1 MVDWAQLYLFE
12 LIFMRMS
19 GFLLF
24 NPLLGRSNLPAM
36 VKTGMALVLSILVF
50 GTAGTGVPQPDT
62 LVELAFRLLLELG
75 IGLVLGFVMR
85 VVFSVVQIGGEVIDT
100 QMGMTMAQIYDA
112 SSQANLSVTA
122 SLLNIL
128 LILDFLAENGH
139 YTLMRLLTTSGEL
152 VPYGAAALGD
162 GVYAYVIELFLACM
176 LLAVKLAMPILAAEL
191 LGEVGMGVLMK
202 AIPQIN
208 AFVINIELKVI
219 IGLLLFFLLLTPI
232 NEFLLELESGSNDPM
247 AYMLTIL
254 LIGVVTNSQGGGGL
268 GMSALYF
275 VVQLV
280 VGTLSGYLIGR
291 LAVWTINKI
300 NLANHS
306 LYSVLLLAF
315 IFFAFAFT
323 DLVKGNGYLAVYLA
337 GLVVGNHKL
346 AQKRSLTVFF
356 DGFTWLMQIVMF
368 LTLGLFVNSDELL
381 RPEVLILGGA
391 VGAFMILVARPV
403 TVFACLLPFRRF
415 TTKARLYVSWVG
427 LRGAVPILFAI
438 YPMMAGVEHAELLF
452 NVVFLSTIISLLV
465 QGTTVSGMANLL
477 GLAYEERESAFN
489 VEMHEEMK
497 SALTEVEVNE
507 NLLASGHTLKDITL
521 PENTLVMM
529 VCRDGEY
536 FVPQGKTE
544 LKLGDK
550 LLVISDRSEELAS
563 TYKDM
568 GIDDV
573 MKLG

>member
-1 MVDWAQLYLFE
+1 MDAGDAAGFQPVSVYADVRVWDMVDWAQLYLFD

-128 LILDFLAENGH
+128 LILDFFAENGH

-232 NEFLLELESGSNDPM
+232 NEFLLELESG
-247 AYMLTIL
+247 MLSELGRIL
-254 LIGVVTNSQGGGGL
+254 RLIG
-268 GMSALYF
+268 
-275 VVQLV
+275 
-280 VGTLSGYLIGR
+280 
-291 LAVWTINKI
+291 
-300 NLANHS
+300 
-306 LYSVLLLAF
+306 
-315 IFFAFAFT
+315 
-323 DLVKGNGYLAVYLA
+323 
-337 GLVVGNHKL
+337 
-346 AQKRSLTVFF
+346 
-356 DGFTWLMQIVMF
+356 
-368 LTLGLFVNSDELL
+368 
-381 RPEVLILGGA
+381 GA
-391 VGAFMILVARPV
+391 
-403 TVFACLLPFRRF
+403 
-415 TTKARLYVSWVG
+415 
-427 LRGAVPILFAI
+427 
-438 YPMMAGVEHAELLF
+438 
-452 NVVFLSTIISLLV
+452 
-465 QGTTVSGMANLL
+465 
-477 GLAYEERESAFN
+477 
-489 VEMHEEMK
+489 
-497 SALTEVEVNE
+497 
-507 NLLASGHTLKDITL
+507 
-521 PENTLVMM
+521 
-529 VCRDGEY
+529 
-536 FVPQGKTE
+536 
-544 LKLGDK
+544 
-550 LLVISDRSEELAS
+550 
-563 TYKDM
+563 
-568 GIDDV
+568 
-573 MKLG
+573 

>member
-1 MVDWAQLYLFE
+1 MDAGDAAGFQPVSVYADVRVWDMVDWAQLYLFE

-128 LILDFLAENGH
+128 LILDFFAENGH

-232 NEFLLELESGSNDPM
+232 NEFLLELES
-247 AYMLTIL
+247 MLSELGRIL
-254 LIGVVTNSQGGGGL
+254 RLIG
-268 GMSALYF
+268 
-275 VVQLV
+275 
-280 VGTLSGYLIGR
+280 
-291 LAVWTINKI
+291 
-300 NLANHS
+300 
-306 LYSVLLLAF
+306 
-315 IFFAFAFT
+315 
-323 DLVKGNGYLAVYLA
+323 
-337 GLVVGNHKL
+337 
-346 AQKRSLTVFF
+346 
-356 DGFTWLMQIVMF
+356 
-368 LTLGLFVNSDELL
+368 
-381 RPEVLILGGA
+381 GA
-391 VGAFMILVARPV
+391 
-403 TVFACLLPFRRF
+403 
-415 TTKARLYVSWVG
+415 
-427 LRGAVPILFAI
+427 
-438 YPMMAGVEHAELLF
+438 
-452 NVVFLSTIISLLV
+452 
-465 QGTTVSGMANLL
+465 
-477 GLAYEERESAFN
+477 
-489 VEMHEEMK
+489 
-497 SALTEVEVNE
+497 
-507 NLLASGHTLKDITL
+507 
-521 PENTLVMM
+521 
-529 VCRDGEY
+529 
-536 FVPQGKTE
+536 
-544 LKLGDK
+544 
-550 LLVISDRSEELAS
+550 
-563 TYKDM
+563 
-568 GIDDV
+568 
-573 MKLG
+573 

>member
-1 MVDWAQLYLFE
+1 MDAGDAAGFQPVSVYADVRVWDMVDWAQLYLFE

-128 LILDFLAENGH
+128 LILDFFAENGH

-232 NEFLLELESGSNDPM
+232 NEFLLELESG
-247 AYMLTIL
+247 MLSEL
-254 LIGVVTNSQGGGGL
+254 GRMLRLIG
-268 GMSALYF
+268 
-275 VVQLV
+275 
-280 VGTLSGYLIGR
+280 
-291 LAVWTINKI
+291 
-300 NLANHS
+300 
-306 LYSVLLLAF
+306 
-315 IFFAFAFT
+315 
-323 DLVKGNGYLAVYLA
+323 
-337 GLVVGNHKL
+337 
-346 AQKRSLTVFF
+346 
-356 DGFTWLMQIVMF
+356 
-368 LTLGLFVNSDELL
+368 
-381 RPEVLILGGA
+381 GA
-391 VGAFMILVARPV
+391 
-403 TVFACLLPFRRF
+403 
-415 TTKARLYVSWVG
+415 
-427 LRGAVPILFAI
+427 
-438 YPMMAGVEHAELLF
+438 
-452 NVVFLSTIISLLV
+452 
-465 QGTTVSGMANLL
+465 
-477 GLAYEERESAFN
+477 
-489 VEMHEEMK
+489 
-497 SALTEVEVNE
+497 
-507 NLLASGHTLKDITL
+507 
-521 PENTLVMM
+521 
-529 VCRDGEY
+529 
-536 FVPQGKTE
+536 
-544 LKLGDK
+544 
-550 LLVISDRSEELAS
+550 
-563 TYKDM
+563 
-568 GIDDV
+568 
-573 MKLG
+573 

>member
-1 MVDWAQLYLFE
+1 MDAGDAAGFQPGSVYADVRVWDMVDWAQLYLFE

-128 LILDFLAENGH
+128 LILDFFAENGH

-232 NEFLLELESGSNDPM
+232 NEFLLELESG
-247 AYMLTIL
+247 MLSELGRIL
-254 LIGVVTNSQGGGGL
+254 RLIG
-268 GMSALYF
+268 
-275 VVQLV
+275 
-280 VGTLSGYLIGR
+280 
-291 LAVWTINKI
+291 
-300 NLANHS
+300 
-306 LYSVLLLAF
+306 
-315 IFFAFAFT
+315 
-323 DLVKGNGYLAVYLA
+323 
-337 GLVVGNHKL
+337 
-346 AQKRSLTVFF
+346 
-356 DGFTWLMQIVMF
+356 
-368 LTLGLFVNSDELL
+368 
-381 RPEVLILGGA
+381 GA
-391 VGAFMILVARPV
+391 
-403 TVFACLLPFRRF
+403 
-415 TTKARLYVSWVG
+415 
-427 LRGAVPILFAI
+427 
-438 YPMMAGVEHAELLF
+438 
-452 NVVFLSTIISLLV
+452 
-465 QGTTVSGMANLL
+465 
-477 GLAYEERESAFN
+477 
-489 VEMHEEMK
+489 
-497 SALTEVEVNE
+497 
-507 NLLASGHTLKDITL
+507 
-521 PENTLVMM
+521 
-529 VCRDGEY
+529 
-536 FVPQGKTE
+536 
-544 LKLGDK
+544 
-550 LLVISDRSEELAS
+550 
-563 TYKDM
+563 
-568 GIDDV
+568 
-573 MKLG
+573 

>member
-1 MVDWAQLYLFE
+1 MDAGDAAGFQPVSVYADVRVWDMVDWAQLYLFE

-85 VVFSVVQIGGEVIDT
+85 VVFSIVQIGGEVIDT

-128 LILDFLAENGH
+128 LILDFFAENGH

-232 NEFLLELESGSNDPM
+232 NEFLLELESG
-247 AYMLTIL
+247 MLSELGRIL
-254 LIGVVTNSQGGGGL
+254 RLIG
-268 GMSALYF
+268 
-275 VVQLV
+275 
-280 VGTLSGYLIGR
+280 
-291 LAVWTINKI
+291 
-300 NLANHS
+300 
-306 LYSVLLLAF
+306 
-315 IFFAFAFT
+315 
-323 DLVKGNGYLAVYLA
+323 
-337 GLVVGNHKL
+337 
-346 AQKRSLTVFF
+346 
-356 DGFTWLMQIVMF
+356 
-368 LTLGLFVNSDELL
+368 
-381 RPEVLILGGA
+381 GA
-391 VGAFMILVARPV
+391 
-403 TVFACLLPFRRF
+403 
-415 TTKARLYVSWVG
+415 
-427 LRGAVPILFAI
+427 
-438 YPMMAGVEHAELLF
+438 
-452 NVVFLSTIISLLV
+452 
-465 QGTTVSGMANLL
+465 
-477 GLAYEERESAFN
+477 
-489 VEMHEEMK
+489 
-497 SALTEVEVNE
+497 
-507 NLLASGHTLKDITL
+507 
-521 PENTLVMM
+521 
-529 VCRDGEY
+529 
-536 FVPQGKTE
+536 
-544 LKLGDK
+544 
-550 LLVISDRSEELAS
+550 
-563 TYKDM
+563 
-568 GIDDV
+568 
-573 MKLG
+573 

>member
-1 MVDWAQLYLFE
+1 MDAGDAGGFQPVSVYADVRVWDMVDWAQLYLFE

-128 LILDFLAENGH
+128 LILDFFAENGH

-232 NEFLLELESGSNDPM
+232 NEFLLELESG
-247 AYMLTIL
+247 MLSELGRIL
-254 LIGVVTNSQGGGGL
+254 RLIG
-268 GMSALYF
+268 
-275 VVQLV
+275 
-280 VGTLSGYLIGR
+280 
-291 LAVWTINKI
+291 
-300 NLANHS
+300 
-306 LYSVLLLAF
+306 
-315 IFFAFAFT
+315 
-323 DLVKGNGYLAVYLA
+323 
-337 GLVVGNHKL
+337 
-346 AQKRSLTVFF
+346 
-356 DGFTWLMQIVMF
+356 
-368 LTLGLFVNSDELL
+368 
-381 RPEVLILGGA
+381 GA
-391 VGAFMILVARPV
+391 
-403 TVFACLLPFRRF
+403 
-415 TTKARLYVSWVG
+415 
-427 LRGAVPILFAI
+427 
-438 YPMMAGVEHAELLF
+438 
-452 NVVFLSTIISLLV
+452 
-465 QGTTVSGMANLL
+465 
-477 GLAYEERESAFN
+477 
-489 VEMHEEMK
+489 
-497 SALTEVEVNE
+497 
-507 NLLASGHTLKDITL
+507 
-521 PENTLVMM
+521 
-529 VCRDGEY
+529 
-536 FVPQGKTE
+536 
-544 LKLGDK
+544 
-550 LLVISDRSEELAS
+550 
-563 TYKDM
+563 
-568 GIDDV
+568 
-573 MKLG
+573 

>member
-1 MVDWAQLYLFE
+1 MDAGDAAGFQPVSVYADVRVWDMVDWAQLYLFE

-128 LILDFLAENGH
+128 LILDFFAENGH

-208 AFVINIELKVI
+208 AFVINMELKVI

-232 NEFLLELESGSNDPM
+232 NEFLLELESG
-247 AYMLTIL
+247 MLSELGRIL
-254 LIGVVTNSQGGGGL
+254 RLIG
-268 GMSALYF
+268 
-275 VVQLV
+275 
-280 VGTLSGYLIGR
+280 
-291 LAVWTINKI
+291 
-300 NLANHS
+300 
-306 LYSVLLLAF
+306 
-315 IFFAFAFT
+315 
-323 DLVKGNGYLAVYLA
+323 
-337 GLVVGNHKL
+337 
-346 AQKRSLTVFF
+346 
-356 DGFTWLMQIVMF
+356 
-368 LTLGLFVNSDELL
+368 
-381 RPEVLILGGA
+381 GA
-391 VGAFMILVARPV
+391 
-403 TVFACLLPFRRF
+403 
-415 TTKARLYVSWVG
+415 
-427 LRGAVPILFAI
+427 
-438 YPMMAGVEHAELLF
+438 
-452 NVVFLSTIISLLV
+452 
-465 QGTTVSGMANLL
+465 
-477 GLAYEERESAFN
+477 
-489 VEMHEEMK
+489 
-497 SALTEVEVNE
+497 
-507 NLLASGHTLKDITL
+507 
-521 PENTLVMM
+521 
-529 VCRDGEY
+529 
-536 FVPQGKTE
+536 
-544 LKLGDK
+544 
-550 LLVISDRSEELAS
+550 
-563 TYKDM
+563 
-568 GIDDV
+568 
-573 MKLG
+573 

>member
-128 LILDFLAENGH
+128 LILDFFAENGH
-139 YTLMRLLTTSGEL
+139 
-152 VPYGAAALGD
+152 
-162 GVYAYVIELFLACM
+162 YVIELFLACM

-232 NEFLLELESGSNDPM
+232 NEFLLELESG
-247 AYMLTIL
+247 MLSELGRIL
-254 LIGVVTNSQGGGGL
+254 RLIG
-268 GMSALYF
+268 
-275 VVQLV
+275 
-280 VGTLSGYLIGR
+280 
-291 LAVWTINKI
+291 
-300 NLANHS
+300 
-306 LYSVLLLAF
+306 
-315 IFFAFAFT
+315 
-323 DLVKGNGYLAVYLA
+323 
-337 GLVVGNHKL
+337 
-346 AQKRSLTVFF
+346 
-356 DGFTWLMQIVMF
+356 
-368 LTLGLFVNSDELL
+368 
-381 RPEVLILGGA
+381 GA
-391 VGAFMILVARPV
+391 
-403 TVFACLLPFRRF
+403 
-415 TTKARLYVSWVG
+415 
-427 LRGAVPILFAI
+427 
-438 YPMMAGVEHAELLF
+438 
-452 NVVFLSTIISLLV
+452 
-465 QGTTVSGMANLL
+465 
-477 GLAYEERESAFN
+477 
-489 VEMHEEMK
+489 
-497 SALTEVEVNE
+497 
-507 NLLASGHTLKDITL
+507 
-521 PENTLVMM
+521 
-529 VCRDGEY
+529 
-536 FVPQGKTE
+536 
-544 LKLGDK
+544 
-550 LLVISDRSEELAS
+550 
-563 TYKDM
+563 
-568 GIDDV
+568 
-573 MKLG
+573 

>member
-1 MVDWAQLYLFE
+1 MDAGDAAGFQPVSVYADVRVWDMVDWAQLYLFE

-50 GTAGTGVPQPDT
+50 GTAGRGVPQPDT

-128 LILDFLAENGH
+128 LILDFFAENGH

-152 VPYGAAALGD
+152 VPYGAAAFGD

-232 NEFLLELESGSNDPM
+232 NEFLLELESG
-247 AYMLTIL
+247 MLSELGRIL
-254 LIGVVTNSQGGGGL
+254 RLIG
-268 GMSALYF
+268 
-275 VVQLV
+275 
-280 VGTLSGYLIGR
+280 
-291 LAVWTINKI
+291 
-300 NLANHS
+300 
-306 LYSVLLLAF
+306 
-315 IFFAFAFT
+315 
-323 DLVKGNGYLAVYLA
+323 
-337 GLVVGNHKL
+337 
-346 AQKRSLTVFF
+346 
-356 DGFTWLMQIVMF
+356 
-368 LTLGLFVNSDELL
+368 
-381 RPEVLILGGA
+381 GA
-391 VGAFMILVARPV
+391 
-403 TVFACLLPFRRF
+403 
-415 TTKARLYVSWVG
+415 
-427 LRGAVPILFAI
+427 
-438 YPMMAGVEHAELLF
+438 
-452 NVVFLSTIISLLV
+452 
-465 QGTTVSGMANLL
+465 
-477 GLAYEERESAFN
+477 
-489 VEMHEEMK
+489 
-497 SALTEVEVNE
+497 
-507 NLLASGHTLKDITL
+507 
-521 PENTLVMM
+521 
-529 VCRDGEY
+529 
-536 FVPQGKTE
+536 
-544 LKLGDK
+544 
-550 LLVISDRSEELAS
+550 
-563 TYKDM
+563 
-568 GIDDV
+568 
-573 MKLG
+573 

>member
-1 MVDWAQLYLFE
+1 MDAGDAAGFQPVSVYADVRVWDMVDWAQLYLFE

-128 LILDFLAENGH
+128 LILDFFAENGH

-162 GVYAYVIELFLACM
+162 GVYAYVIEPFLACM

-232 NEFLLELESGSNDPM
+232 NEFLLELESG
-247 AYMLTIL
+247 MLSELGRIL
-254 LIGVVTNSQGGGGL
+254 RLIG
-268 GMSALYF
+268 
-275 VVQLV
+275 
-280 VGTLSGYLIGR
+280 
-291 LAVWTINKI
+291 
-300 NLANHS
+300 
-306 LYSVLLLAF
+306 
-315 IFFAFAFT
+315 
-323 DLVKGNGYLAVYLA
+323 
-337 GLVVGNHKL
+337 
-346 AQKRSLTVFF
+346 
-356 DGFTWLMQIVMF
+356 
-368 LTLGLFVNSDELL
+368 
-381 RPEVLILGGA
+381 GA
-391 VGAFMILVARPV
+391 
-403 TVFACLLPFRRF
+403 
-415 TTKARLYVSWVG
+415 
-427 LRGAVPILFAI
+427 
-438 YPMMAGVEHAELLF
+438 
-452 NVVFLSTIISLLV
+452 
-465 QGTTVSGMANLL
+465 
-477 GLAYEERESAFN
+477 
-489 VEMHEEMK
+489 
-497 SALTEVEVNE
+497 
-507 NLLASGHTLKDITL
+507 
-521 PENTLVMM
+521 
-529 VCRDGEY
+529 
-536 FVPQGKTE
+536 
-544 LKLGDK
+544 
-550 LLVISDRSEELAS
+550 
-563 TYKDM
+563 
-568 GIDDV
+568 
-573 MKLG
+573 

>member
-62 LVELAFRLLLELG
+62 LVELG

-128 LILDFLAENGH
+128 LILDFFAENGH

-232 NEFLLELESGSNDPM
+232 NEFLLELESG
-247 AYMLTIL
+247 MLSELGRIL
-254 LIGVVTNSQGGGGL
+254 RLIG
-268 GMSALYF
+268 
-275 VVQLV
+275 
-280 VGTLSGYLIGR
+280 
-291 LAVWTINKI
+291 
-300 NLANHS
+300 
-306 LYSVLLLAF
+306 
-315 IFFAFAFT
+315 
-323 DLVKGNGYLAVYLA
+323 
-337 GLVVGNHKL
+337 
-346 AQKRSLTVFF
+346 
-356 DGFTWLMQIVMF
+356 
-368 LTLGLFVNSDELL
+368 
-381 RPEVLILGGA
+381 GA
-391 VGAFMILVARPV
+391 
-403 TVFACLLPFRRF
+403 
-415 TTKARLYVSWVG
+415 
-427 LRGAVPILFAI
+427 
-438 YPMMAGVEHAELLF
+438 
-452 NVVFLSTIISLLV
+452 
-465 QGTTVSGMANLL
+465 
-477 GLAYEERESAFN
+477 
-489 VEMHEEMK
+489 
-497 SALTEVEVNE
+497 
-507 NLLASGHTLKDITL
+507 
-521 PENTLVMM
+521 
-529 VCRDGEY
+529 
-536 FVPQGKTE
+536 
-544 LKLGDK
+544 
-550 LLVISDRSEELAS
+550 
-563 TYKDM
+563 
-568 GIDDV
+568 
-573 MKLG
+573 

>member
-1 MVDWAQLYLFE
+1 MDAGDAAGFQPVSVYADVRVWDMVDWAQLYLFE

-85 VVFSVVQIGGEVIDT
+85 VVVSVVQIGGEVIDT

-128 LILDFLAENGH
+128 LILDFFAENGH

-232 NEFLLELESGSNDPM
+232 NEFLLELESG
-247 AYMLTIL
+247 MLSELGRIL
-254 LIGVVTNSQGGGGL
+254 RLIG
-268 GMSALYF
+268 
-275 VVQLV
+275 
-280 VGTLSGYLIGR
+280 
-291 LAVWTINKI
+291 
-300 NLANHS
+300 
-306 LYSVLLLAF
+306 
-315 IFFAFAFT
+315 
-323 DLVKGNGYLAVYLA
+323 
-337 GLVVGNHKL
+337 
-346 AQKRSLTVFF
+346 
-356 DGFTWLMQIVMF
+356 
-368 LTLGLFVNSDELL
+368 
-381 RPEVLILGGA
+381 GA
-391 VGAFMILVARPV
+391 
-403 TVFACLLPFRRF
+403 
-415 TTKARLYVSWVG
+415 
-427 LRGAVPILFAI
+427 
-438 YPMMAGVEHAELLF
+438 
-452 NVVFLSTIISLLV
+452 
-465 QGTTVSGMANLL
+465 
-477 GLAYEERESAFN
+477 
-489 VEMHEEMK
+489 
-497 SALTEVEVNE
+497 
-507 NLLASGHTLKDITL
+507 
-521 PENTLVMM
+521 
-529 VCRDGEY
+529 
-536 FVPQGKTE
+536 
-544 LKLGDK
+544 
-550 LLVISDRSEELAS
+550 
-563 TYKDM
+563 
-568 GIDDV
+568 
-573 MKLG
+573 

>member
-1 MVDWAQLYLFE
+1 MDAGDAAGFQPVSVYADVRVWDMVDWAQLYLFE

-19 GFLLF
+19 GFLMF

-128 LILDFLAENGH
+128 LILDFFAENGH

-232 NEFLLELESGSNDPM
+232 NEFLLELESG
-247 AYMLTIL
+247 MLSELGRIL
-254 LIGVVTNSQGGGGL
+254 RLIG
-268 GMSALYF
+268 
-275 VVQLV
+275 
-280 VGTLSGYLIGR
+280 
-291 LAVWTINKI
+291 
-300 NLANHS
+300 
-306 LYSVLLLAF
+306 
-315 IFFAFAFT
+315 
-323 DLVKGNGYLAVYLA
+323 
-337 GLVVGNHKL
+337 
-346 AQKRSLTVFF
+346 
-356 DGFTWLMQIVMF
+356 
-368 LTLGLFVNSDELL
+368 
-381 RPEVLILGGA
+381 GA
-391 VGAFMILVARPV
+391 
-403 TVFACLLPFRRF
+403 
-415 TTKARLYVSWVG
+415 
-427 LRGAVPILFAI
+427 
-438 YPMMAGVEHAELLF
+438 
-452 NVVFLSTIISLLV
+452 
-465 QGTTVSGMANLL
+465 
-477 GLAYEERESAFN
+477 
-489 VEMHEEMK
+489 
-497 SALTEVEVNE
+497 
-507 NLLASGHTLKDITL
+507 
-521 PENTLVMM
+521 
-529 VCRDGEY
+529 
-536 FVPQGKTE
+536 
-544 LKLGDK
+544 
-550 LLVISDRSEELAS
+550 
-563 TYKDM
+563 
-568 GIDDV
+568 
-573 MKLG
+573 

>member
-1 MVDWAQLYLFE
+1 MDAGDAAGFQPVSVYADVRVWDMVDWAQLYLFE

-50 GTAGTGVPQPDT
+50 GTAGRGVPQPDT

-128 LILDFLAENGH
+128 LILDFFAENGH

-232 NEFLLELESGSNDPM
+232 NEFLLELESG
-247 AYMLTIL
+247 MLSELGRIRR
-254 LIGVVTNSQGGGGL
+254 LIG
-268 GMSALYF
+268 
-275 VVQLV
+275 
-280 VGTLSGYLIGR
+280 
-291 LAVWTINKI
+291 
-300 NLANHS
+300 
-306 LYSVLLLAF
+306 
-315 IFFAFAFT
+315 
-323 DLVKGNGYLAVYLA
+323 
-337 GLVVGNHKL
+337 
-346 AQKRSLTVFF
+346 
-356 DGFTWLMQIVMF
+356 
-368 LTLGLFVNSDELL
+368 
-381 RPEVLILGGA
+381 GA
-391 VGAFMILVARPV
+391 
-403 TVFACLLPFRRF
+403 
-415 TTKARLYVSWVG
+415 
-427 LRGAVPILFAI
+427 
-438 YPMMAGVEHAELLF
+438 
-452 NVVFLSTIISLLV
+452 
-465 QGTTVSGMANLL
+465 
-477 GLAYEERESAFN
+477 
-489 VEMHEEMK
+489 
-497 SALTEVEVNE
+497 
-507 NLLASGHTLKDITL
+507 
-521 PENTLVMM
+521 
-529 VCRDGEY
+529 
-536 FVPQGKTE
+536 
-544 LKLGDK
+544 
-550 LLVISDRSEELAS
+550 
-563 TYKDM
+563 
-568 GIDDV
+568 
-573 MKLG
+573 

>member
-128 LILDFLAENGH
+128 LILDFFAENGH

-232 NEFLLELESGSNDPM
+232 NEFLLELESG
-247 AYMLTIL
+247 MLSELGRIL
-254 LIGVVTNSQGGGGL
+254 RLIGV
-268 GMSALYF
+268 MSFSATMQF
-275 VVQLV
+275 PW
-280 VGTLSGYLIGR
+280 R
-291 LAVWTINKI
+291 CCWPAF
-300 NLANHS
+300 
-306 LYSVLLLAF
+306 LYS
-315 IFFAFAFT
+315 
-323 DLVKGNGYLAVYLA
+323 
-337 GLVVGNHKL
+337 
-346 AQKRSLTVFF
+346 S
-356 DGFTWLMQIVMF
+356 
-368 LTLGLFVNSDELL
+368 
-381 RPEVLILGGA
+381 
-391 VGAFMILVARPV
+391 
-403 TVFACLLPFRRF
+403 
-415 TTKARLYVSWVG
+415 
-427 LRGAVPILFAI
+427 
-438 YPMMAGVEHAELLF
+438 
-452 NVVFLSTIISLLV
+452 
-465 QGTTVSGMANLL
+465 
-477 GLAYEERESAFN
+477 
-489 VEMHEEMK
+489 
-497 SALTEVEVNE
+497 
-507 NLLASGHTLKDITL
+507 
-521 PENTLVMM
+521 
-529 VCRDGEY
+529 
-536 FVPQGKTE
+536 
-544 LKLGDK
+544 
-550 LLVISDRSEELAS
+550 
-563 TYKDM
+563 
-568 GIDDV
+568 
-573 MKLG
+573 

>member
-1 MVDWAQLYLFE
+1 MDAGDAAGFQPVSVYADVRVWDMVDWAQLYLFE

-85 VVFSVVQIGGEVIDT
+85 VVFSVVQVGGEVIDT

-128 LILDFLAENGH
+128 LILDFFAENGH

-232 NEFLLELESGSNDPM
+232 NEFLLELESG
-247 AYMLTIL
+247 MLSELGRIL
-254 LIGVVTNSQGGGGL
+254 RLIG
-268 GMSALYF
+268 
-275 VVQLV
+275 
-280 VGTLSGYLIGR
+280 
-291 LAVWTINKI
+291 
-300 NLANHS
+300 
-306 LYSVLLLAF
+306 
-315 IFFAFAFT
+315 
-323 DLVKGNGYLAVYLA
+323 
-337 GLVVGNHKL
+337 
-346 AQKRSLTVFF
+346 
-356 DGFTWLMQIVMF
+356 
-368 LTLGLFVNSDELL
+368 
-381 RPEVLILGGA
+381 GA
-391 VGAFMILVARPV
+391 
-403 TVFACLLPFRRF
+403 
-415 TTKARLYVSWVG
+415 
-427 LRGAVPILFAI
+427 
-438 YPMMAGVEHAELLF
+438 
-452 NVVFLSTIISLLV
+452 
-465 QGTTVSGMANLL
+465 
-477 GLAYEERESAFN
+477 
-489 VEMHEEMK
+489 
-497 SALTEVEVNE
+497 
-507 NLLASGHTLKDITL
+507 
-521 PENTLVMM
+521 
-529 VCRDGEY
+529 
-536 FVPQGKTE
+536 
-544 LKLGDK
+544 
-550 LLVISDRSEELAS
+550 
-563 TYKDM
+563 
-568 GIDDV
+568 
-573 MKLG
+573 

>member
-1 MVDWAQLYLFE
+1 MDAGDAAGFQPVSVYADVTVWDMVDWAQLYLFE

-19 GFLLF
+19 GFLLL

-128 LILDFLAENGH
+128 LILDFFAENGH

-202 AIPQIN
+202 AITQIN

-232 NEFLLELESGSNDPM
+232 NEFLLELESG
-247 AYMLTIL
+247 MLSELGRIL
-254 LIGVVTNSQGGGGL
+254 RLIG
-268 GMSALYF
+268 
-275 VVQLV
+275 
-280 VGTLSGYLIGR
+280 
-291 LAVWTINKI
+291 
-300 NLANHS
+300 
-306 LYSVLLLAF
+306 
-315 IFFAFAFT
+315 
-323 DLVKGNGYLAVYLA
+323 
-337 GLVVGNHKL
+337 
-346 AQKRSLTVFF
+346 
-356 DGFTWLMQIVMF
+356 
-368 LTLGLFVNSDELL
+368 
-381 RPEVLILGGA
+381 GA
-391 VGAFMILVARPV
+391 
-403 TVFACLLPFRRF
+403 
-415 TTKARLYVSWVG
+415 
-427 LRGAVPILFAI
+427 
-438 YPMMAGVEHAELLF
+438 
-452 NVVFLSTIISLLV
+452 
-465 QGTTVSGMANLL
+465 
-477 GLAYEERESAFN
+477 
-489 VEMHEEMK
+489 
-497 SALTEVEVNE
+497 
-507 NLLASGHTLKDITL
+507 
-521 PENTLVMM
+521 
-529 VCRDGEY
+529 
-536 FVPQGKTE
+536 
-544 LKLGDK
+544 
-550 LLVISDRSEELAS
+550 
-563 TYKDM
+563 
-568 GIDDV
+568 
-573 MKLG
+573 

>member
-1 MVDWAQLYLFE
+1 MDAGDAAGFQPVSVYADVRVWDMVDWAQLYLFE

-128 LILDFLAENGH
+128 LILDFFAENGH

-202 AIPQIN
+202 ASPQIN

-232 NEFLLELESGSNDPM
+232 NEFLLELESG
-247 AYMLTIL
+247 MLSELGRIL
-254 LIGVVTNSQGGGGL
+254 RLIG
-268 GMSALYF
+268 
-275 VVQLV
+275 
-280 VGTLSGYLIGR
+280 
-291 LAVWTINKI
+291 
-300 NLANHS
+300 
-306 LYSVLLLAF
+306 
-315 IFFAFAFT
+315 
-323 DLVKGNGYLAVYLA
+323 
-337 GLVVGNHKL
+337 
-346 AQKRSLTVFF
+346 
-356 DGFTWLMQIVMF
+356 
-368 LTLGLFVNSDELL
+368 
-381 RPEVLILGGA
+381 GA
-391 VGAFMILVARPV
+391 
-403 TVFACLLPFRRF
+403 
-415 TTKARLYVSWVG
+415 
-427 LRGAVPILFAI
+427 
-438 YPMMAGVEHAELLF
+438 
-452 NVVFLSTIISLLV
+452 
-465 QGTTVSGMANLL
+465 
-477 GLAYEERESAFN
+477 
-489 VEMHEEMK
+489 
-497 SALTEVEVNE
+497 
-507 NLLASGHTLKDITL
+507 
-521 PENTLVMM
+521 
-529 VCRDGEY
+529 
-536 FVPQGKTE
+536 
-544 LKLGDK
+544 
-550 LLVISDRSEELAS
+550 
-563 TYKDM
+563 
-568 GIDDV
+568 
-573 MKLG
+573 

>member
-1 MVDWAQLYLFE
+1 MDAGDAAGFQPVSVYADVRVWDMVDWAQLYLFE

-100 QMGMTMAQIYDA
+100 QMGITMAQIYDA

-128 LILDFLAENGH
+128 LILDFFAENGH

-232 NEFLLELESGSNDPM
+232 NEFLLELESG
-247 AYMLTIL
+247 MLSELGRIL
-254 LIGVVTNSQGGGGL
+254 RLIG
-268 GMSALYF
+268 
-275 VVQLV
+275 
-280 VGTLSGYLIGR
+280 
-291 LAVWTINKI
+291 
-300 NLANHS
+300 
-306 LYSVLLLAF
+306 
-315 IFFAFAFT
+315 
-323 DLVKGNGYLAVYLA
+323 
-337 GLVVGNHKL
+337 
-346 AQKRSLTVFF
+346 
-356 DGFTWLMQIVMF
+356 
-368 LTLGLFVNSDELL
+368 
-381 RPEVLILGGA
+381 GA
-391 VGAFMILVARPV
+391 
-403 TVFACLLPFRRF
+403 
-415 TTKARLYVSWVG
+415 
-427 LRGAVPILFAI
+427 
-438 YPMMAGVEHAELLF
+438 
-452 NVVFLSTIISLLV
+452 
-465 QGTTVSGMANLL
+465 
-477 GLAYEERESAFN
+477 
-489 VEMHEEMK
+489 
-497 SALTEVEVNE
+497 
-507 NLLASGHTLKDITL
+507 
-521 PENTLVMM
+521 
-529 VCRDGEY
+529 
-536 FVPQGKTE
+536 
-544 LKLGDK
+544 
-550 LLVISDRSEELAS
+550 
-563 TYKDM
+563 
-568 GIDDV
+568 
-573 MKLG
+573 

>member
-1 MVDWAQLYLFE
+1 MDAGDAAGFQPVSVYADVRVWDMVDWAQLYLFE

-36 VKTGMALVLSILVF
+36 VKTGTALVLSILVF

-128 LILDFLAENGH
+128 LILDFFAENGH

-232 NEFLLELESGSNDPM
+232 NEFLLELESG
-247 AYMLTIL
+247 MLSELGRIL
-254 LIGVVTNSQGGGGL
+254 RLIG
-268 GMSALYF
+268 
-275 VVQLV
+275 
-280 VGTLSGYLIGR
+280 
-291 LAVWTINKI
+291 
-300 NLANHS
+300 
-306 LYSVLLLAF
+306 
-315 IFFAFAFT
+315 
-323 DLVKGNGYLAVYLA
+323 
-337 GLVVGNHKL
+337 
-346 AQKRSLTVFF
+346 
-356 DGFTWLMQIVMF
+356 
-368 LTLGLFVNSDELL
+368 
-381 RPEVLILGGA
+381 GA
-391 VGAFMILVARPV
+391 
-403 TVFACLLPFRRF
+403 
-415 TTKARLYVSWVG
+415 
-427 LRGAVPILFAI
+427 
-438 YPMMAGVEHAELLF
+438 
-452 NVVFLSTIISLLV
+452 
-465 QGTTVSGMANLL
+465 
-477 GLAYEERESAFN
+477 
-489 VEMHEEMK
+489 
-497 SALTEVEVNE
+497 
-507 NLLASGHTLKDITL
+507 
-521 PENTLVMM
+521 
-529 VCRDGEY
+529 
-536 FVPQGKTE
+536 
-544 LKLGDK
+544 
-550 LLVISDRSEELAS
+550 
-563 TYKDM
+563 
-568 GIDDV
+568 
-573 MKLG
+573 

>member
-36 VKTGMALVLSILVF
+36 VKTGLALVLSILVF

-128 LILDFLAENGH
+128 LILDFFAENGH

-191 LGEVGMGVLMK
+191 LGVLMK

-232 NEFLLELESGSNDPM
+232 NEFLLELESG
-247 AYMLTIL
+247 MLSELGRIL
-254 LIGVVTNSQGGGGL
+254 RLIG
-268 GMSALYF
+268 
-275 VVQLV
+275 
-280 VGTLSGYLIGR
+280 
-291 LAVWTINKI
+291 
-300 NLANHS
+300 
-306 LYSVLLLAF
+306 
-315 IFFAFAFT
+315 
-323 DLVKGNGYLAVYLA
+323 
-337 GLVVGNHKL
+337 
-346 AQKRSLTVFF
+346 
-356 DGFTWLMQIVMF
+356 
-368 LTLGLFVNSDELL
+368 
-381 RPEVLILGGA
+381 GA
-391 VGAFMILVARPV
+391 
-403 TVFACLLPFRRF
+403 
-415 TTKARLYVSWVG
+415 
-427 LRGAVPILFAI
+427 
-438 YPMMAGVEHAELLF
+438 
-452 NVVFLSTIISLLV
+452 
-465 QGTTVSGMANLL
+465 
-477 GLAYEERESAFN
+477 
-489 VEMHEEMK
+489 
-497 SALTEVEVNE
+497 
-507 NLLASGHTLKDITL
+507 
-521 PENTLVMM
+521 
-529 VCRDGEY
+529 
-536 FVPQGKTE
+536 
-544 LKLGDK
+544 
-550 LLVISDRSEELAS
+550 
-563 TYKDM
+563 
-568 GIDDV
+568 
-573 MKLG
+573 

>member
-1 MVDWAQLYLFE
+1 MAAGDAAGFQPVSVYADVRVWDMVDWAQLYLFE

-128 LILDFLAENGH
+128 LILDFFAENGH

-232 NEFLLELESGSNDPM
+232 NEFLLELESG
-247 AYMLTIL
+247 MLSELGRIL
-254 LIGVVTNSQGGGGL
+254 RLIG
-268 GMSALYF
+268 
-275 VVQLV
+275 
-280 VGTLSGYLIGR
+280 
-291 LAVWTINKI
+291 
-300 NLANHS
+300 
-306 LYSVLLLAF
+306 
-315 IFFAFAFT
+315 
-323 DLVKGNGYLAVYLA
+323 
-337 GLVVGNHKL
+337 
-346 AQKRSLTVFF
+346 
-356 DGFTWLMQIVMF
+356 
-368 LTLGLFVNSDELL
+368 
-381 RPEVLILGGA
+381 GA
-391 VGAFMILVARPV
+391 
-403 TVFACLLPFRRF
+403 
-415 TTKARLYVSWVG
+415 
-427 LRGAVPILFAI
+427 
-438 YPMMAGVEHAELLF
+438 
-452 NVVFLSTIISLLV
+452 
-465 QGTTVSGMANLL
+465 
-477 GLAYEERESAFN
+477 
-489 VEMHEEMK
+489 
-497 SALTEVEVNE
+497 
-507 NLLASGHTLKDITL
+507 
-521 PENTLVMM
+521 
-529 VCRDGEY
+529 
-536 FVPQGKTE
+536 
-544 LKLGDK
+544 
-550 LLVISDRSEELAS
+550 
-563 TYKDM
+563 
-568 GIDDV
+568 
-573 MKLG
+573 

>member
-1 MVDWAQLYLFE
+1 MDAGDAAGFQPVSVYADVRVWDMVDWAQLYLFE

-128 LILDFLAENGH
+128 LILDFFAENGH

-232 NEFLLELESGSNDPM
+232 NEFLLELESG
-247 AYMLTIL
+247 MLSELGRIL
-254 LIGVVTNSQGGGGL
+254 RLIGGVHKGVFSCSSCGRHQIGGCNSCT
-268 GMSALYF
+268 SA
-275 VVQLV
+275 
-280 VGTLSGYLIGR
+280 
-291 LAVWTINKI
+291 N
-300 NLANHS
+300 
-306 LYSVLLLAF
+306 
-315 IFFAFAFT
+315 
-323 DLVKGNGYLAVYLA
+323 
-337 GLVVGNHKL
+337 
-346 AQKRSLTVFF
+346 
-356 DGFTWLMQIVMF
+356 
-368 LTLGLFVNSDELL
+368 
-381 RPEVLILGGA
+381 
-391 VGAFMILVARPV
+391 
-403 TVFACLLPFRRF
+403 
-415 TTKARLYVSWVG
+415 
-427 LRGAVPILFAI
+427 
-438 YPMMAGVEHAELLF
+438 
-452 NVVFLSTIISLLV
+452 
-465 QGTTVSGMANLL
+465 
-477 GLAYEERESAFN
+477 
-489 VEMHEEMK
+489 
-497 SALTEVEVNE
+497 
-507 NLLASGHTLKDITL
+507 
-521 PENTLVMM
+521 
-529 VCRDGEY
+529 
-536 FVPQGKTE
+536 
-544 LKLGDK
+544 
-550 LLVISDRSEELAS
+550 
-563 TYKDM
+563 
-568 GIDDV
+568 
-573 MKLG
+573 

>member
-128 LILDFLAENGH
+128 LILDFFAENGH

-202 AIPQIN
+202 AI
-208 AFVINIELKVI
+208 L
-219 IGLLLFFLLLTPI
+219 
-232 NEFLLELESGSNDPM
+232 S
-247 AYMLTIL
+247 
-254 LIGVVTNSQGGGGL
+254 LIH
-268 GMSALYF
+268 
-275 VVQLV
+275 
-280 VGTLSGYLIGR
+280 I
-291 LAVWTINKI
+291 
-300 NLANHS
+300 
-306 LYSVLLLAF
+306 
-315 IFFAFAFT
+315 
-323 DLVKGNGYLAVYLA
+323 
-337 GLVVGNHKL
+337 
-346 AQKRSLTVFF
+346 
-356 DGFTWLMQIVMF
+356 
-368 LTLGLFVNSDELL
+368 
-381 RPEVLILGGA
+381 
-391 VGAFMILVARPV
+391 
-403 TVFACLLPFRRF
+403 
-415 TTKARLYVSWVG
+415 
-427 LRGAVPILFAI
+427 
-438 YPMMAGVEHAELLF
+438 
-452 NVVFLSTIISLLV
+452 
-465 QGTTVSGMANLL
+465 
-477 GLAYEERESAFN
+477 
-489 VEMHEEMK
+489 
-497 SALTEVEVNE
+497 
-507 NLLASGHTLKDITL
+507 
-521 PENTLVMM
+521 
-529 VCRDGEY
+529 
-536 FVPQGKTE
+536 
-544 LKLGDK
+544 
-550 LLVISDRSEELAS
+550 
-563 TYKDM
+563 
-568 GIDDV
+568 
-573 MKLG
+573 

>member
-1 MVDWAQLYLFE
+1 MDAGDAAGFQPVSVYADVRVWDMVDWAQLYLFE

-122 SLLNIL
+122 SLLNIQ
-128 LILDFLAENGH
+128 LILDFFAENGH

-232 NEFLLELESGSNDPM
+232 NEFLLELESG
-247 AYMLTIL
+247 MLSELGRIL
-254 LIGVVTNSQGGGGL
+254 RLIG
-268 GMSALYF
+268 
-275 VVQLV
+275 
-280 VGTLSGYLIGR
+280 
-291 LAVWTINKI
+291 
-300 NLANHS
+300 
-306 LYSVLLLAF
+306 
-315 IFFAFAFT
+315 
-323 DLVKGNGYLAVYLA
+323 
-337 GLVVGNHKL
+337 
-346 AQKRSLTVFF
+346 
-356 DGFTWLMQIVMF
+356 
-368 LTLGLFVNSDELL
+368 
-381 RPEVLILGGA
+381 GA
-391 VGAFMILVARPV
+391 
-403 TVFACLLPFRRF
+403 
-415 TTKARLYVSWVG
+415 
-427 LRGAVPILFAI
+427 
-438 YPMMAGVEHAELLF
+438 
-452 NVVFLSTIISLLV
+452 
-465 QGTTVSGMANLL
+465 
-477 GLAYEERESAFN
+477 
-489 VEMHEEMK
+489 
-497 SALTEVEVNE
+497 
-507 NLLASGHTLKDITL
+507 
-521 PENTLVMM
+521 
-529 VCRDGEY
+529 
-536 FVPQGKTE
+536 
-544 LKLGDK
+544 
-550 LLVISDRSEELAS
+550 
-563 TYKDM
+563 
-568 GIDDV
+568 
-573 MKLG
+573 

>member
-1 MVDWAQLYLFE
+1 MDAGDAAGFQPVSVYADVRVWDMVDWAQLYLFE

-100 QMGMTMAQIYDA
+100 QMGMPMAQIYDA

-128 LILDFLAENGH
+128 LILDFFAENGH

-232 NEFLLELESGSNDPM
+232 NEFLLELESG
-247 AYMLTIL
+247 MLSELGRIL
-254 LIGVVTNSQGGGGL
+254 RLIG
-268 GMSALYF
+268 
-275 VVQLV
+275 
-280 VGTLSGYLIGR
+280 
-291 LAVWTINKI
+291 
-300 NLANHS
+300 
-306 LYSVLLLAF
+306 
-315 IFFAFAFT
+315 
-323 DLVKGNGYLAVYLA
+323 
-337 GLVVGNHKL
+337 
-346 AQKRSLTVFF
+346 
-356 DGFTWLMQIVMF
+356 
-368 LTLGLFVNSDELL
+368 
-381 RPEVLILGGA
+381 GA
-391 VGAFMILVARPV
+391 
-403 TVFACLLPFRRF
+403 
-415 TTKARLYVSWVG
+415 
-427 LRGAVPILFAI
+427 
-438 YPMMAGVEHAELLF
+438 
-452 NVVFLSTIISLLV
+452 
-465 QGTTVSGMANLL
+465 
-477 GLAYEERESAFN
+477 
-489 VEMHEEMK
+489 
-497 SALTEVEVNE
+497 
-507 NLLASGHTLKDITL
+507 
-521 PENTLVMM
+521 
-529 VCRDGEY
+529 
-536 FVPQGKTE
+536 
-544 LKLGDK
+544 
-550 LLVISDRSEELAS
+550 
-563 TYKDM
+563 
-568 GIDDV
+568 
-573 MKLG
+573 

>member
-1 MVDWAQLYLFE
+1 MDAGDAAGFQPVSVYADVRVWDMVDWAQLYLFE

-19 GFLLF
+19 GILLF

-128 LILDFLAENGH
+128 LILDFFAENGH

-232 NEFLLELESGSNDPM
+232 NEFLLELESG
-247 AYMLTIL
+247 MLSELGRIL
-254 LIGVVTNSQGGGGL
+254 RLIG
-268 GMSALYF
+268 
-275 VVQLV
+275 
-280 VGTLSGYLIGR
+280 
-291 LAVWTINKI
+291 
-300 NLANHS
+300 
-306 LYSVLLLAF
+306 
-315 IFFAFAFT
+315 
-323 DLVKGNGYLAVYLA
+323 
-337 GLVVGNHKL
+337 
-346 AQKRSLTVFF
+346 
-356 DGFTWLMQIVMF
+356 
-368 LTLGLFVNSDELL
+368 
-381 RPEVLILGGA
+381 GA
-391 VGAFMILVARPV
+391 
-403 TVFACLLPFRRF
+403 
-415 TTKARLYVSWVG
+415 
-427 LRGAVPILFAI
+427 
-438 YPMMAGVEHAELLF
+438 
-452 NVVFLSTIISLLV
+452 
-465 QGTTVSGMANLL
+465 
-477 GLAYEERESAFN
+477 
-489 VEMHEEMK
+489 
-497 SALTEVEVNE
+497 
-507 NLLASGHTLKDITL
+507 
-521 PENTLVMM
+521 
-529 VCRDGEY
+529 
-536 FVPQGKTE
+536 
-544 LKLGDK
+544 
-550 LLVISDRSEELAS
+550 
-563 TYKDM
+563 
-568 GIDDV
+568 
-573 MKLG
+573 